1 MTVTLTR
8 FVPGP
13 AIPELLTEAWEAV
26 KNILGVVNSG
36 EGEVDAP
43 GFLWMGRSQILQTWN
58 SNLGILTWISLHNA
72 IGAIYDY
79 MSSTVFGEAIITIY
93 DGNTEIGRGMIK

>member
-1 MTVTLTR
+1 MLTR

-13 AIPELLTEAWEAV
+13 AIPELLTDAWEIITD
-26 KNILGVVNSG
+26 ILGVVSSG
-36 EGEVDAP
+36 EAEVGAP
-43 GFLWMGRSQILQTWN
+43 GFRWFRDNLSIQIWN
-58 SNLGILTWISLHNA
+58 SNQKILTWFILNDA

-93 DGNTEIGRGMIK
+93 DGKTEVGRGMIK